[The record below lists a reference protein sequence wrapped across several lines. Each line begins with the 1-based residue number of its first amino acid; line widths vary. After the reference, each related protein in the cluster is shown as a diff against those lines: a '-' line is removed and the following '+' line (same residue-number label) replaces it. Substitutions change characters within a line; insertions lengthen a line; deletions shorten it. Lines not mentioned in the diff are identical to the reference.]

1 LLLINIFHSRER
13 KRKIKVAK
21 NRERESVS
29 ESRSDAGREGGTEGE
44 RDNKKDSAQ
53 INLKKASSGNPRST
67 SNQSSKPCT
76 LLQYPLRKE

>member
-1 LLLINIFHSRER
+1 MLLINIFHIRER

-53 INLKKASSGNPRST
+53 INLKKQARGTLDLPQTSRANPVHCYST
-67 SNQSSKPCT
+67 H
-76 LLQYPLRKE
+76 